1 MNSWRDH
8 YEIHPMADLFPL
20 MDKQS
25 LKDLAADIQENGL
38 ENPVILYS
46 DYSNG
51 RKQYLLDGRNRL
63 DAMELAGMMILDK
76 DNKLLDSVTGGIS
89 YTSMGRNPATVVIS
103 QNINRRHLTKKQKVE
118 LIAKIVETYV
128 KPGKKGRPT
137 KKGGRPEN
145 LYKKEVTKL
154 AEESGIS
161 KITVDRVLYQNDVKP
176 QNSPKTK
183 KFYRLPVDLDDAI
196 DKLIENYGRQE
207 LLKRLQEYKPSNQ
220 PTDNENNRKSK
231 TG

>member
-1 MNSWRDH
+1 MKSWRDH

-25 LKDLAADIQENGL
+25 LEELAADIRENGL
-38 ENPVILYS
+38 RNHVILYADWDS
-46 DYSNG
+46 G
-51 RKQYLLDGRNRL
+51 KQYVLDGRNRL
-63 DAMELAGMMILDK
+63 DAMEYNGRVILD
-76 DNKLLDSVTGGIS
+76 DNNKLLDEVTGGRS
-89 YTSMGRNPATVVIS
+89 LTSVGPSPAAVVIS

-118 LIAKIVETYV
+118 LIAKIVATYV
-128 KPGKKGRPT
+128 KPGKKGKPT

-154 AEESGIS
+154 AEEAGIS
-161 KITVDRVLYQNDVKP
+161 KITADRVLYQNDVKP
-176 QNSPKTK
+176 PNRPKTK

-207 LLKRLQEYKPSNQ
+207 LLKRLQEYKP
-220 PTDNENNRKSK
+220 
-231 TG
+231 